1 MGEPAQRRRKEGA
14 RMPEE
19 KLVKTSVGLP
29 ETLWKEVRKRAID
42 EDRDFQDIVRDAL
55 EKYLRQHPRKEEKTR

>member
-1 MGEPAQRRRKEGA
+1 MDKPAQRRQKEGT

-29 ETLWKEVRKRAID
+29 KTLWKEVRKRAID
-42 EDRDFQDIVRDAL
+42 ENRDFQDIVRDAL
-55 EKYLRQHPRKEEKTR
+55 VLYLKAKRGTQK